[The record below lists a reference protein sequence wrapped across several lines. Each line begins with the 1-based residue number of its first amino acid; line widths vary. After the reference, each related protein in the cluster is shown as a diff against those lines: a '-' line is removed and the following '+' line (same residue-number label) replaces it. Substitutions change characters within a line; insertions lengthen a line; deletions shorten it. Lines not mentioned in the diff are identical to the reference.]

1 MKSFPSL
8 LTLLLY
14 ADKMIYMLQETS
26 RSIKSYCLGNC
37 LQHFYGGII
46 FMIQLQKTLDWDKY
60 LKTAAQVV
68 SEGIVMLK
76 NDDHA
81 LPLDTTAEVA
91 LFGRIQ
97 LHYYKSGTG
106 SGGMVNVS
114 KVTNIADGLLE
125 SGVKLNRELLD
136 VYKKWDTENPFD
148 LGDGWGKE
156 PWSQKEMPLDDAFA
170 AHIAQTSRTAI
181 AVIGRTAG
189 EEQDNS
195 LTEGSYLLT
204 ADEKAML
211 STIRHHFPKMIVLL
225 NVGNII
231 DMTELLQIA
240 PDAIL
245 YVWQGGMTGGTGTAD
260 ILTGRISPC
269 GKLTDTIARRV
280 DDYPSAPYFGDPARN
295 FYSEDIYVGY
305 RYFETFAPEKVLYPF
320 GFGLSYTTFQID
332 VTSVEN
338 LTDTLDFTITV
349 TNTGEYSGKEVVQIY
364 CEAPQGKLGKPAR
377 VLCGYAKTHCLAP
390 GNSEALI
397 ISVTREQIASYDD
410 SGSSGHAHCF
420 ILEAGDYHFYTGTDV
435 RSAIDVYQYTQNE
448 TQVISCHKQALAP
461 VEAFDRIK
469 PVRISTGYEA
479 RMEVVP
485 LSQVDE
491 NKRRLEN
498 LPKEIPFTGDHGI
511 RLSDVKNK
519 THSMEEFIAQLTDY
533 DLACLIRGE
542 GMNSPRVTAGTA
554 AAFGGVSP
562 ELEALGVPCGCCDD
576 GPSGMRLDCGTK
588 AFSLPNGTMMASTFN
603 RELLTELFYLT
614 GLEMTVNKVDCL
626 LGPGMNI
633 HRHPLNGRNFEY
645 FSEDPYLTGTIAS
658 AQLHGLQKAGVT
670 GTIKHFCGNNQETNR
685 HDTNA
690 VISERALREIYL
702 KGFEIAVK
710 EGHADSVMTTYG
722 PVNGV
727 WTAGSFDLTT
737 QILRNDWGFTGFTMT
752 DWWANINRRGQAVD
766 KTDFAAMAI
775 AQNDVYMVCAIGAE
789 NDDNVLASLENGTLY
804 RSELQRNAANI
815 CRFLMHTHA
824 MERLDK
830 TFSPVTIIN
839 RPADESDVDEA
850 AIRFFELDGS
860 LTIDLSDISTDKG
873 TNYSFGL
880 DIMTMGRYKMTLTAS
895 STQSE
900 VAQIPVT
907 LFSLGT
913 AYGTFTWNGTN
924 GIPVSFETEIP
935 FFSKYTNLRLFF
947 AQGGLKMYS
956 ISFELVSTEL

>member
-1 MKSFPSL
+1 
-8 LTLLLY
+8 
-14 ADKMIYMLQETS
+14 
-26 RSIKSYCLGNC
+26 
-37 LQHFYGGII
+37 
-46 FMIQLQKTLDWDKY
+46 MIQTTKTLDWDKY

-76 NDDHA
+76 NEHQA
-81 LPLDTTAEVA
+81 LPLKPHEEIA

-97 LHYYKSGTG
+97 FHYYKSGTG

-114 KVTNIADGLLE
+114 KVTNIVDGLQE
-125 SGVKLNRELLD
+125 SGIKLNQELLD
-136 VYKKWDTENPFD
+136 VYHKWDNENPFD

-156 PWSQKEMPLDDAFA
+156 PWSQKEMPLEDSLA
-170 AHIAQTSRTAI
+170 ARAAKRCQTAI

-195 LTEGSYLLT
+195 LTEGSFLLSS
-204 ADEKAML
+204 DEKQML
-211 STIRHHFPKMIVLL
+211 TTVRRHFSKMIVLL

-231 DMTELLQIA
+231 DMNELLEIA
-240 PDAIL
+240 PDSIL

-260 ILTGRISPC
+260 VLTGKISPC
-269 GKLTDTIARRV
+269 GKLTDTIAKHV
-280 DDYPSAPYFGDPARN
+280 EDYPSAPYFGDPVRN

-305 RYFETFAPEKVLYPF
+305 RYFETFAPDKVLYPF
-320 GFGLSYTTFQID
+320 GFGLSYTTFQIKTND
-332 VTSVEN
+332 ITELS
-338 LTDTLDFTITV
+338 DKWDFIITV
-349 TNTGEYSGKEVVQIY
+349 TNTGSCSGKEVVQIY
-364 CEAPQGKLGKPAR
+364 CEAPQGKLGKPVR
-377 VLCGYAKTHCLAP
+377 VLCGYEKTNTLSP
-390 GNSEALI
+390 GESQTVT
-397 ISVTREQIASYDD
+397 ISVSKTQTASYDD
-410 SGSSGHAHCF
+410 SGISGHAHCF
-420 ILEAGDYHFYTGTDV
+420 ILEEGDYHFYVGTDV
-435 RSAIDVYQYTQNE
+435 RHAVKTYTCTQNG
-448 TQVISCHKQALAP
+448 TLVISSHQQALAP
-461 VEAFDRIK
+461 VEAFERIK
-469 PVRISTGYEA
+469 PVLSTDGYEPQ
-479 RMEVVP
+479 MEPVP
-485 LSQVDE
+485 LSEVDE
-491 NKRRLEN
+491 TKRRLEN
-498 LPKEIPFTGDHGI
+498 LPKEIPFTGDREI
-511 RLSDVKNK
+511 RLCDVRKG
-519 THSMEEFIAQLTDY
+519 THTMEEFIAQMTDY
-533 DLACLIRGE
+533 DLACVIRGE

-554 AAFGGVSP
+554 SAFGGVSQ

-588 AFSLPNGTMMASTFN
+588 AFSLPNGTMMACTFN
-603 RELLTELFYLT
+603 RTLLTELFALT
-614 GLEMTVNKVDCL
+614 GLEMIANKVDCL

-658 AQLHGLQKAGVT
+658 AQLHGLHQSGVT

-685 HDTNA
+685 HDTNG

-722 PVNGV
+722 PINGV

-766 KTDFAAMAI
+766 KSDFAAMAI

-789 NDDNVLASLENGTLY
+789 NDDNILASLENGTLQ

-815 CRFLMHTHA
+815 CRFLMNTQA
-824 MERLDK
+824 MAHLEGTETKID
-830 TFSPVTIIN
+830 IIN
-839 RPADESDVDEA
+839 RPADESDVDESSVK
-850 AIRFFELDGS
+850 FYELDGN
-860 LTIDLSDISTDKG
+860 LTINLEDICTDKG
-873 TNYSFGL
+873 TNHSFGL
-880 DIMTMGRYKMTLTAS
+880 DIKTMGKYRMTLTAS

-924 GIPVSFETEIP
+924 GLPVSFETDIP
-935 FFSKYTNLRLFF
+935 LFSKYTNLRLFF
-947 AQGGLKMYS
+947 AQGGLKMHS
-956 ISFELVSTEL
+956 ITFELISTEL

>member
-1 MKSFPSL
+1 
-8 LTLLLY
+8 
-14 ADKMIYMLQETS
+14 
-26 RSIKSYCLGNC
+26 
-37 LQHFYGGII
+37 
-46 FMIQLQKTLDWDKY
+46 MIQTTKTLDWDKY

-76 NDDHA
+76 NEHQA
-81 LPLDTTAEVA
+81 LPLKPHEEIA

-97 LHYYKSGTG
+97 FHYYKSGTG

-114 KVTNIADGLLE
+114 KVTNIVDGLQE
-125 SGVKLNRELLD
+125 SGIKLNQELLD
-136 VYKKWDTENPFD
+136 VYHKWDNENPFD

-156 PWSQKEMPLDDAFA
+156 PWSQKEMPLEDSLA
-170 AHIAQTSRTAI
+170 ARAAKRCQTAI

-195 LTEGSYLLT
+195 LTEGSFLLSS
-204 ADEKAML
+204 DEKQML
-211 STIRHHFPKMIVLL
+211 TTVRRHFSKMIVLL

-231 DMTELLQIA
+231 DMNELLEIA

-260 ILTGRISPC
+260 VLTGKISPC
-269 GKLTDTIARRV
+269 GKLTDTIAKHV
-280 DDYPSAPYFGDPARN
+280 EDYPSAPYFGDPVRN

-305 RYFETFAPEKVLYPF
+305 RYFETFAPDKVLYPF
-320 GFGLSYTTFQID
+320 GFGLSYTTFQIKTND
-332 VTSVEN
+332 ITELS
-338 LTDTLDFTITV
+338 DKWDFIITV
-349 TNTGEYSGKEVVQIY
+349 TNTGSCSGKEVVQIY
-364 CEAPQGKLGKPAR
+364 CEAPQGKLGKPVR
-377 VLCGYAKTHCLAP
+377 VLCGYEKTNTLSP
-390 GNSEALI
+390 GESQTVT
-397 ISVTREQIASYDD
+397 ISVSKTQTASYDD
-410 SGSSGHAHCF
+410 SGISGHAHCF
-420 ILEAGDYHFYTGTDV
+420 ILEEGDYHFYVGTDV
-435 RSAIDVYQYTQNE
+435 RHAVKTYTCTQNG
-448 TQVISCHKQALAP
+448 TLVISSHQQALAP
-461 VEAFDRIK
+461 VEAFERIK
-469 PVRISTGYEA
+469 PVLSTDGYEPQ
-479 RMEVVP
+479 MEPVP
-485 LSQVDE
+485 LSEVDE
-491 NKRRLEN
+491 TKRRLEN
-498 LPKEIPFTGDHGI
+498 LPKEIPFTGDRGI
-511 RLSDVKNK
+511 RLCDVRKG
-519 THSMEEFIAQLTDY
+519 THTMEEFIAQMTDY
-533 DLACLIRGE
+533 DLACVIRGE

-554 AAFGGVSP
+554 SAFGGVSQ

-588 AFSLPNGTMMASTFN
+588 AFSLPNGTMMACTFN
-603 RELLTELFYLT
+603 RTLLTELFALT
-614 GLEMTVNKVDCL
+614 GLEMIANKVDCL

-658 AQLHGLQKAGVT
+658 AQLHGLHQSGVT

-685 HDTNA
+685 HDTNG

-722 PVNGV
+722 PINGV

-766 KTDFAAMAI
+766 KSDFAAMAI

-789 NDDNVLASLENGTLY
+789 NDDNILASLENGTLQ

-815 CRFLMHTHA
+815 CRFLMNTQA
-824 MERLDK
+824 IARLEGTETKID
-830 TFSPVTIIN
+830 IIN
-839 RPADESDVDEA
+839 RPADESDVDESSVK
-850 AIRFFELDGS
+850 FYELDGN
-860 LTIDLSDISTDKG
+860 LTINLEDICTDKG
-873 TNYSFGL
+873 TNHSFGL
-880 DIMTMGRYKMTLTAS
+880 DIKTMGKYRMTLTAS

-924 GIPVSFETEIP
+924 GLPVSFEADIP
-935 FFSKYTNLRLFF
+935 LFSKYTNLRLFF
-947 AQGGLKMYS
+947 AQGGLKMHS
-956 ISFELVSTEL
+956 ITFELISTEL

>member
-1 MKSFPSL
+1 
-8 LTLLLY
+8 
-14 ADKMIYMLQETS
+14 
-26 RSIKSYCLGNC
+26 
-37 LQHFYGGII
+37 
-46 FMIQLQKTLDWDKY
+46 MIQTTKTLDWDKY

-68 SEGIVMLK
+68 SEGLVMLK
-76 NDDHA
+76 NEHQA
-81 LPLDTTAEVA
+81 LPLKPHEEIA

-97 LHYYKSGTG
+97 FHYYKSGTG

-114 KVTNIADGLLE
+114 KVTNIVDGLQE
-125 SGVKLNRELLD
+125 SGIKLNQELLD
-136 VYKKWDTENPFD
+136 VYHKWDNENPFD

-156 PWSQKEMPLDDAFA
+156 PWSQKEMPLEDSLA
-170 AHIAQTSRTAI
+170 ARAAKRCQTAI

-195 LTEGSYLLT
+195 LTEGSFLLSS
-204 ADEKAML
+204 DEKQML
-211 STIRHHFPKMIVLL
+211 TTVRRHFSKMIVLL

-231 DMTELLQIA
+231 DMNELLEIA

-260 ILTGRISPC
+260 VLTGKISPC
-269 GKLTDTIARRV
+269 GKLTDTIAKHV
-280 DDYPSAPYFGDPARN
+280 EDYPSAPYFGDPVRN

-305 RYFETFAPEKVLYPF
+305 RYFETFAPDKVLYPF
-320 GFGLSYTTFQID
+320 GFGLSYTTFQIKTND
-332 VTSVEN
+332 ITELSN
-338 LTDTLDFTITV
+338 KWDFIITV
-349 TNTGEYSGKEVVQIY
+349 TNTGSCSGKEVVQIY
-364 CEAPQGKLGKPAR
+364 CEAPQGKLGKPVR
-377 VLCGYAKTHCLAP
+377 VLCGYEKTNTLSP
-390 GNSEALI
+390 GESQTVT
-397 ISVTREQIASYDD
+397 ISVSKTQTASYDD
-410 SGSSGHAHCF
+410 SGISGHAHCF
-420 ILEAGDYHFYTGTDV
+420 ILEEGDYHFYVGTDV
-435 RSAIDVYQYTQNE
+435 RHAVKTYTCTQNG
-448 TQVISCHKQALAP
+448 TLVISSHQQALAP
-461 VEAFDRIK
+461 VEAFERIK
-469 PVRISTGYEA
+469 PVLSTDGYEPQ
-479 RMEVVP
+479 MEPVP
-485 LSQVDE
+485 LSEVDE
-491 NKRRLEN
+491 TKRRLEN
-498 LPKEIPFTGDHGI
+498 LPKEIPFTGDRGI
-511 RLSDVKNK
+511 RLCDVRKG
-519 THSMEEFIAQLTDY
+519 THTMEEFIAQMTDY
-533 DLACLIRGE
+533 DLACVIRGE

-554 AAFGGVSP
+554 SAFGGVSQ

-588 AFSLPNGTMMASTFN
+588 AFSLPNGTMMACTFN
-603 RELLTELFYLT
+603 RTLLTELFALT
-614 GLEMTVNKVDCL
+614 GLEMIANKVDCL

-658 AQLHGLQKAGVT
+658 AQLHGLHQSGVT

-685 HDTNA
+685 HDTNG

-722 PVNGV
+722 PINGV

-766 KTDFAAMAI
+766 KSDFAAMAI

-789 NDDNVLASLENGTLY
+789 NDDNILASLENGTLQ

-815 CRFLMHTHA
+815 CRFLMNTQA
-824 MERLDK
+824 MARLEGTETKID
-830 TFSPVTIIN
+830 IIN
-839 RPADESDVDEA
+839 RPADESDVDESSVK
-850 AIRFFELDGS
+850 FYELDGN
-860 LTIDLSDISTDKG
+860 LTINLEDICTDKG
-873 TNYSFGL
+873 TNHSFGL
-880 DIMTMGRYKMTLTAS
+880 DIKTMGKYRMTLTAS

-924 GIPVSFETEIP
+924 GLPVSFETDIP
-935 FFSKYTNLRLFF
+935 LFSKYTNLRLFF
-947 AQGGLKMYS
+947 AQGGLKMHS
-956 ISFELVSTEL
+956 ITFELISTEL

>member
-1 MKSFPSL
+1 
-8 LTLLLY
+8 
-14 ADKMIYMLQETS
+14 
-26 RSIKSYCLGNC
+26 
-37 LQHFYGGII
+37 
-46 FMIQLQKTLDWDKY
+46 MIQTTKTLDWDKY

-76 NDDHA
+76 NEHQA
-81 LPLDTTAEVA
+81 LPLKPHEEIA

-97 LHYYKSGTG
+97 FHYYKSGTG

-114 KVTNIADGLLE
+114 KVTNIVDGLQE
-125 SGVKLNRELLD
+125 SGIKLNQELLD
-136 VYKKWDTENPFD
+136 VYHKWDNENPFD

-156 PWSQKEMPLDDAFA
+156 PWSQKELPLEDSLA
-170 AHIAQTSRTAI
+170 ARAAKRCQTAI

-195 LTEGSYLLT
+195 LTEGSFLLSS
-204 ADEKAML
+204 DEKQML
-211 STIRHHFPKMIVLL
+211 TTVRRHFSKMIVLL

-231 DMTELLQIA
+231 DMNELLEIA

-260 ILTGRISPC
+260 VLTGKISPC
-269 GKLTDTIARRV
+269 GKLTDTIAKHV
-280 DDYPSAPYFGDPARN
+280 EDYPSAPYFGDPVRN

-305 RYFETFAPEKVLYPF
+305 RYFETFAPDKVLYPF
-320 GFGLSYTTFQID
+320 GFGLSYTTFQIKTND
-332 VTSVEN
+332 IMDLS
-338 LTDTLDFTITV
+338 DKWDFIITV
-349 TNTGEYSGKEVVQIY
+349 TNTGSCSGKEVVQIY
-364 CEAPQGKLGKPAR
+364 CEAPQGKLGKPVR
-377 VLCGYAKTHCLAP
+377 VLCGYEKTNTLSP
-390 GNSEALI
+390 GESQTVT
-397 ISVTREQIASYDD
+397 ISVSKTQTASYDD
-410 SGSSGHAHCF
+410 SGISGHAHCF
-420 ILEAGDYHFYTGTDV
+420 ILEEGDYHFYVGTDV
-435 RSAIDVYQYTQNE
+435 RHAKKTYTCTQNG
-448 TQVISCHKQALAP
+448 TLVISSHQQALAP
-461 VEAFDRIK
+461 VEAFERIK
-469 PVRISTGYEA
+469 PVLSTDGYEPQ
-479 RMEVVP
+479 MEAVP
-485 LSQVDE
+485 LSEVDE
-491 NKRRLEN
+491 TKRRLEN
-498 LPKEIPFTGDHGI
+498 LPKEIPFTGDRGI
-511 RLSDVKNK
+511 RLCDVRKG
-519 THSMEEFIAQLTDY
+519 THTMEEFIAQMTDY
-533 DLACLIRGE
+533 DLACVIRGE

-554 AAFGGVSP
+554 SAFGGVSQ

-588 AFSLPNGTMMASTFN
+588 AFSLPNGTMMACTFN
-603 RELLTELFYLT
+603 RTLLTELFALT
-614 GLEMTVNKVDCL
+614 GLEMIANKVDCL

-658 AQLHGLQKAGVT
+658 AQLHGLHQSGVT

-685 HDTNA
+685 HDTNG

-722 PVNGV
+722 PINGV

-752 DWWANINRRGQAVD
+752 DWWTNINRRGQAVD
-766 KTDFAAMAI
+766 KSDFAAMAI

-789 NDDNVLASLENGTLY
+789 NDDNILASLENGTLQ

-815 CRFLMHTHA
+815 CRFLMNTQA
-824 MERLDK
+824 MARLEGTETKID
-830 TFSPVTIIN
+830 IIN
-839 RPADESDVDEA
+839 RPADESDVDESSVK
-850 AIRFFELDGS
+850 FYELDGN
-860 LTIDLSDISTDKG
+860 LTINLEDICTDKG
-873 TNYSFGL
+873 TNHSFGL
-880 DIMTMGRYKMTLTAS
+880 DIKTMGKYRMTLTAS

-924 GIPVSFETEIP
+924 GLPVSFETDIP
-935 FFSKYTNLRLFF
+935 LFSKYTNLRLFF
-947 AQGGLKMYS
+947 AQGGLKMHS
-956 ISFELVSTEL
+956 ITFELISTEL

>member
-1 MKSFPSL
+1 
-8 LTLLLY
+8 
-14 ADKMIYMLQETS
+14 
-26 RSIKSYCLGNC
+26 
-37 LQHFYGGII
+37 
-46 FMIQLQKTLDWDKY
+46 MIQTTKTLDWDKY

-76 NDDHA
+76 NEHQA
-81 LPLDTTAEVA
+81 LPLKPHEEIA

-97 LHYYKSGTG
+97 FHYYKSGTG

-114 KVTNIADGLLE
+114 KVTNIVDGLQE
-125 SGVKLNRELLD
+125 SGIKLNQELLD
-136 VYKKWDTENPFD
+136 VYHKWDNENPFD

-156 PWSQKEMPLDDAFA
+156 PWSQKEMPLEDSLA
-170 AHIAQTSRTAI
+170 ARAAKRCQTAI

-195 LTEGSYLLT
+195 LTEGSFLLSS
-204 ADEKAML
+204 DEKQML
-211 STIRHHFPKMIVLL
+211 TTVRRHFSKMIVLL

-231 DMTELLQIA
+231 DMNELLEIA

-260 ILTGRISPC
+260 VLTGKISPC
-269 GKLTDTIARRV
+269 GKLTDTIAKHV
-280 DDYPSAPYFGDPARN
+280 EDYPSAPYFGDPVRN

-305 RYFETFAPEKVLYPF
+305 RYFETFAPDKVLYPF
-320 GFGLSYTTFQID
+320 GFGLSYTTFQIKTND
-332 VTSVEN
+332 ITELSN
-338 LTDTLDFTITV
+338 KWDFIITV
-349 TNTGEYSGKEVVQIY
+349 TNTGSCSGKEVVQIY
-364 CEAPQGKLGKPAR
+364 CEAPQGKLGKPVR
-377 VLCGYAKTHCLAP
+377 VLCGYEKTNTLSP
-390 GNSEALI
+390 GESQTVT
-397 ISVTREQIASYDD
+397 ISVSKTQTASYDD
-410 SGSSGHAHCF
+410 SGISGHAHCF
-420 ILEAGDYHFYTGTDV
+420 ILEEGDYHFYVGTDV
-435 RSAIDVYQYTQNE
+435 RHAVKTYTCTQNG
-448 TQVISCHKQALAP
+448 TLVISSHQQALAP
-461 VEAFDRIK
+461 VEAFERIK
-469 PVRISTGYEA
+469 PVLSTDGYEPQ
-479 RMEVVP
+479 MEPVP
-485 LSQVDE
+485 LSEVDE
-491 NKRRLEN
+491 TKRRLEN
-498 LPKEIPFTGDHGI
+498 LPKEIPFTGDREI
-511 RLSDVKNK
+511 RLCDVRKG
-519 THSMEEFIAQLTDY
+519 THTMEEFIAQMTDY
-533 DLACLIRGE
+533 DLACVIRGE

-554 AAFGGVSP
+554 SAFGGVSQ

-588 AFSLPNGTMMASTFN
+588 AFSLPNGTMMACTFN
-603 RELLTELFYLT
+603 RTLLTELFALT
-614 GLEMTVNKVDCL
+614 GLEMIANKVDCL

-658 AQLHGLQKAGVT
+658 AQLHGLHQSGVT

-685 HDTNA
+685 HDTNG

-722 PVNGV
+722 PINGV

-766 KTDFAAMAI
+766 KSDFAAMAI

-789 NDDNVLASLENGTLY
+789 NDDNILASLENGTLQ

-815 CRFLMHTHA
+815 CRFLMNTQA
-824 MERLDK
+824 MARLEGTETKID
-830 TFSPVTIIN
+830 IIN
-839 RPADESDVDEA
+839 RPADESDVDESSVK
-850 AIRFFELDGS
+850 FYELDGN
-860 LTIDLSDISTDKG
+860 LTINLEDICTDKG
-873 TNYSFGL
+873 TNHSFGL
-880 DIMTMGRYKMTLTAS
+880 DIKTMGKYRMTLTAS

-924 GIPVSFETEIP
+924 GLPVSFETDIP
-935 FFSKYTNLRLFF
+935 LFSKYTNLRLFF
-947 AQGGLKMYS
+947 AQGGLKMHS
-956 ISFELVSTEL
+956 ITFELISTEL